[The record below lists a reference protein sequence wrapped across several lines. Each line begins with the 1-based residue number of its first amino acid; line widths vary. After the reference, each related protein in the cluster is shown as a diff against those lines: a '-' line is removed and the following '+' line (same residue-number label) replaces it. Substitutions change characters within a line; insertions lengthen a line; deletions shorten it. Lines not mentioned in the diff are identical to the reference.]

1 MYIKTIHCLK
11 QSEDQMYIETV
22 QRLKQSE
29 NQMHIKHQ
37 IHIKKYT
44 ASSKVRTKCTL
55 IDKNR
60 TPSQTK

>member
-1 MYIKTIHCLK
+1 
-11 QSEDQMYIETV
+11 MYIETV

-37 IHIKKYT
+37 IHKKKKKKCT
-44 ASSKVRTKCTL
+44 ASSKGRPKCTL
-55 IDKNR
+55 IEKNR